1 VLAEGKLM
9 KAGSVLHMTTRTV
22 AYHKYRIMEVL
33 GAIKTLPNQSSTP
46 VRNDMVAAFN
56 WEIFA
61 S

>member
-1 VLAEGKLM
+1 M
-9 KAGSVLHMTTRTV
+9 KEAGSVLHMTTRTV

-33 GAIKTLPNQSSTP
+33 GASKTLPNQSSTP